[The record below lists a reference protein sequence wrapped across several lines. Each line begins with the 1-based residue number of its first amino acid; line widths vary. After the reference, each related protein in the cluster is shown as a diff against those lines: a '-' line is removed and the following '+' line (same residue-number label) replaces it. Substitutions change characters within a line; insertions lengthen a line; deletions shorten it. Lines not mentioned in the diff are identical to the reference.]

1 MGDKHEGILK
11 GRELFSFCLM
21 TVIILVIAA
30 LILETPK
37 GLFFGMLK
45 IILSRD
51 ALITDYFELA
61 GYGTAF
67 LNAGL
72 VMGLGW

>member
-45 IILSRD
+45 IIH
-51 ALITDYFELA
+51 
-61 GYGTAF
+61 
-67 LNAGL
+67 
-72 VMGLGW
+72 